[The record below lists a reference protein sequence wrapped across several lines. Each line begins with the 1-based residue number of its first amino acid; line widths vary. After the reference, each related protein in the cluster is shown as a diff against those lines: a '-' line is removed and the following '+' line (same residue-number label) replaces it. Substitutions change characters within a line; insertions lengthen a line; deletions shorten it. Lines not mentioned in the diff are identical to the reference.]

1 MSFFLLPFYL
11 TLNYFKFDLKYIG
24 VFAAFVISTM
34 SCAMMMSAFF
44 TDQKLAT
51 EFISTLF
58 SLSGFLVLMYSGGV
72 VQENGETTYS
82 LTDYL
87 AMFFP
92 NSSFAIAVMYDTPR
106 VSLYSISIVKLYL
119 IVYSVMEFPHQW
131 KQMFFYCFKRLKHC
145 FTGLPDDS
153 HIFTEDFNLNDQ
165 IS

>member
-1 MSFFLLPFYL
+1 
-11 TLNYFKFDLKYIG
+11 
-24 VFAAFVISTM
+24 
-34 SCAMMMSAFF
+34 MMSAFF

-72 VQENGETTYS
+72 VQENGSTTYS

-92 NSSFAIAVMYDTPR
+92 NSSFAIAIMYDTPH

-119 IVYSVMEFPHQW
+119 IVYSFMEFPH
-131 KQMFFYCFKRLKHC
+131 
-145 FTGLPDDS
+145 
-153 HIFTEDFNLNDQ
+153 
-165 IS
+165 